1 MRRILLAALV
11 LSAPLALVRVWRFS
25 RSSALQLKGSS
36 TAKNTKL
43 ESLKRIEVLR
53 KRGRQCLSQREVA
66 HVTP

>member
-1 MRRILLAALV
+1 MLLPTKALQPKFEFGV
-11 LSAPLALVRVWRFS
+11 FRAWVRVNSEGR
-25 RSSALQLKGSS
+25 LG
-36 TAKNTKL
+36 AKNTKL